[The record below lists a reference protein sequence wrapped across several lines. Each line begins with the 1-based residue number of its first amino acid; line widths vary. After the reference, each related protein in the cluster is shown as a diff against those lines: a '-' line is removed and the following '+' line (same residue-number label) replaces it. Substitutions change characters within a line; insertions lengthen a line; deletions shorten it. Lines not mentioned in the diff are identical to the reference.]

1 MSKEN
6 KGRFRKGQSG
16 NPKGRPRLPE
26 DLRKSKKMNKII
38 FQGLLL
44 KYLNCSLD
52 ELKRFKASPD
62 TKALDRI
69 VIAVIINAISKGDEK
84 RLGFLMDR
92 IIGKVKDEVEFTGD
106 TGDKKII
113 VNFTQPKSEQT
124 E

>member
-1 MSKEN
+1 
-6 KGRFRKGQSG
+6 
-16 NPKGRPRLPE
+16 
-26 DLRKSKKMNKII
+26 MNKII